1 MPLFPLKGVIIPLGV
16 LELKKQGD
24 VSPNMASCETAPPC
38 ISNLQTFFFD
48 FLIIPTLGRLLNE
61 KLKMAKYFTVAE
73 MLKSETAEKNQI
85 NNTPSVEVQ
94 QNIEELLVVLDSL
107 REFYGPIKIT
117 SGYRCAE
124 LNKLVGGSPTSA
136 HVIGYAADLRP
147 VGDTFE
153 NFKAEVLKWLKKSRV
168 KFDQCIIERS
178 KSTQWVH
185 FGLYNRKGQQRG
197 QQFSLKA

>member
-1 MPLFPLKGVIIPLGV
+1 
-16 LELKKQGD
+16 
-24 VSPNMASCETAPPC
+24 
-38 ISNLQTFFFD
+38 
-48 FLIIPTLGRLLNE
+48 
-61 KLKMAKYFTVAE
+61 MAKYFTVAE

-85 NNTPSVEVQ
+85 NNTPSAEIE
-94 QNIEELLVVLDSL
+94 QNIEKLLGVLDGL
-107 REFYGPIKIT
+107 REHYGKSIKIT

-136 HVIGYAADLRP
+136 HVIGYAADLQP
-147 VGDTFE
+147 IQGSFE
-153 NFKAEVLKWLKKSRV
+153 EFKASVIDWLDKSGV
-168 KFDQCIIERS
+168 KFDQCIIEKS